1 MLTKALPTT
10 LTTTH
15 LLRVG
20 TGLTLSAILFAL
32 AGCSSI
38 NELMAEGS
46 KPPAIVNVATD
57 QQPFYDALNSLIL
70 PPKSPQAAPQA
81 APQGIADGPYNGVMP
96 EGEQFTTFVKNG
108 YFDEF
113 LVVYYPNFVTQL
125 RTDLVNGLYDGWVT
139 YRLSDSRIKQKVL
152 FRQGVVQE
160 AIVYSQAGNP
170 EYHFWFTNE
179 QPTSG
184 MRYDNNGN
192 AVESMF

>member
-10 LTTTH
+10 VTTTH

-20 TGLTLSAILFAL
+20 TTLTLSAVLFGL

-38 NELMAEGS
+38 NEMMAEGS

-70 PPKSPQAAPQA
+70 PPKSPQA

-152 FRQGVVQE
+152 FRQGGVQE

>member
-10 LTTTH
+10 LKTAH

-20 TGLTLSAILFAL
+20 TALTLSAILFAL

-38 NELMAEGS
+38 NEMMAEGS

-70 PPKSPQAAPQA
+70 PPKSPQA

-125 RTDLVNGLYDGWVT
+125 RTDLVDGLYHGWVT

-152 FRQGVVQE
+152 FRQGGVQE

>member
-10 LTTTH
+10 VTTAH

-20 TGLTLSAILFAL
+20 TALTLSAILFAL

-70 PPKSPQAAPQA
+70 PPKSPQAAPQ
-81 APQGIADGPYNGVMP
+81 GIADGPYNGVMP

-125 RTDLVNGLYDGWVT
+125 RTDLVNGLYNGWVT

-160 AIVYSQAGNP
+160 AIVYNQAGNP

-184 MRYDNNGN
+184 MRYDSNGN

>member
-10 LTTTH
+10 LITAH

-20 TGLTLSAILFAL
+20 TALTLSAILFAL

-38 NELMAEGS
+38 NEMMAEGS

-70 PPKSPQAAPQA
+70 PLKSPQA

-152 FRQGVVQE
+152 FRQGGVQE
-160 AIVYSQAGNP
+160 AIVYNQAGNP

>member
-10 LTTTH
+10 LTTAH

-20 TGLTLSAILFAL
+20 TALTLSAILFAL
-32 AGCSSI
+32 TGCSSI

-70 PPKSPQAAPQA
+70 PPKSPQA

-125 RTDLVNGLYDGWVT
+125 RTDLVNGLYHGWVT

-160 AIVYSQAGNP
+160 AIVYSEAGNP

>member
-10 LTTTH
+10 VTTAH

-20 TGLTLSAILFAL
+20 TALTLSAILFAL

-70 PPKSPQAAPQA
+70 PPKSPQAAPQ
-81 APQGIADGPYNGVMP
+81 GIANGPYNGVMP

-152 FRQGVVQE
+152 FRQGGVQE
-160 AIVYSQAGNP
+160 AIVYNQAGNP

>member
-20 TGLTLSAILFAL
+20 TALTLSAILFAL

-70 PPKSPQAAPQA
+70 PPKSPQAAPQ
-81 APQGIADGPYNGVMP
+81 GIADGPYNGVMP

-125 RTDLVNGLYDGWVT
+125 RTDLVNGLYHGWVT

>member
-10 LTTTH
+10 LTTPH

-20 TGLTLSAILFAL
+20 TALTLSAILFAL

-70 PPKSPQAAPQA
+70 PPKSPQA

-152 FRQGVVQE
+152 FRQGGVQE
-160 AIVYSQAGNP
+160 AIVYNQAGNP

-184 MRYDNNGN
+184 MRYDSNGN

>member
-10 LTTTH
+10 LTTAH

-20 TGLTLSAILFAL
+20 TALTLSAILFAL

-70 PPKSPQAAPQA
+70 PPKSPQAAPK
-81 APQGIADGPYNGVMP
+81 GIADGPYNGVMP

-152 FRQGVVQE
+152 FRQGGVQE
-160 AIVYSQAGNP
+160 AIVYNQAGNP

>member
-1 MLTKALPTT
+1 MLTKVLPTT
-10 LTTTH
+10 VTTAH

-38 NELMAEGS
+38 NEMMAEGS

-70 PPKSPQAAPQA
+70 PPKSPQAAPQ
-81 APQGIADGPYNGVMP
+81 GIADGPYNGVMP
-96 EGEQFTTFVKNG
+96 EGEQFTTFVKKG

-152 FRQGVVQE
+152 FRQGGVQE
-160 AIVYSQAGNP
+160 AIVYNQAGNP

-184 MRYDNNGN
+184 MRYDSNGN

>member
-1 MLTKALPTT
+1 MLTKALPTP
-10 LTTTH
+10 LTTAH

-20 TGLTLSAILFAL
+20 TALTLSAILFAL

-38 NELMAEGS
+38 NEMMAEGS

-70 PPKSPQAAPQA
+70 PPKSPQA

-184 MRYDNNGN
+184 MRYDSNGN

>member
-10 LTTTH
+10 LKTAH

-20 TGLTLSAILFAL
+20 TALTLSAILFAL

-70 PPKSPQAAPQA
+70 PPKSPQAAPQ
-81 APQGIADGPYNGVMP
+81 GIADGPYNGVMP
-96 EGEQFTTFVKNG
+96 EGEQFTTFVKKG

-184 MRYDNNGN
+184 MRYDSNGN

>member
-20 TGLTLSAILFAL
+20 TALTLSAVLFAL

-70 PPKSPQAAPQA
+70 PPKSPQA

-125 RTDLVNGLYDGWVT
+125 RTDLVNGLYHGWVT

-152 FRQGVVQE
+152 FRQGAVQE

>member
-10 LTTTH
+10 LTTAH
-15 LLRVG
+15 LWRVG
-20 TGLTLSAILFAL
+20 TALTLSAILFAL

-70 PPKSPQAAPQA
+70 PPKSPQA

-152 FRQGVVQE
+152 FRQGAVQE

>member
-10 LTTTH
+10 LTTAH

-20 TGLTLSAILFAL
+20 TALTLSAILFAL

-38 NELMAEGS
+38 NEMMAEGS

-70 PPKSPQAAPQA
+70 PPKSPQA

-184 MRYDNNGN
+184 MRYDSNGN

>member
-10 LTTTH
+10 LTMAH
-15 LLRVG
+15 LLRIG
-20 TGLTLSAILFAL
+20 TALTLSAILFAL

-70 PPKSPQAAPQA
+70 PPKSPQAAPQ
-81 APQGIADGPYNGVMP
+81 GIADGPYNGVMP

-125 RTDLVNGLYDGWVT
+125 RTDLVNGLYNGWVT
-139 YRLSDSRIKQKVL
+139 YRLSDGRIKQKVL

>member
-10 LTTTH
+10 LKTAH

-20 TGLTLSAILFAL
+20 TALTLSAILFAL

-38 NELMAEGS
+38 NEMMAEGS

-70 PPKSPQAAPQA
+70 PPKSPQA

-125 RTDLVNGLYDGWVT
+125 RTDLVNGLYHGWVT

-152 FRQGVVQE
+152 FRQGAVQE

>member
-10 LTTTH
+10 LITAH

-20 TGLTLSAILFAL
+20 TALTLSAILFAL

-38 NELMAEGS
+38 NEMMAEGS

-70 PPKSPQAAPQA
+70 PPKSPQAAPQ
-81 APQGIADGPYNGVMP
+81 GIADGPYNGVMP

-113 LVVYYPNFVTQL
+113 LVVYHPNFVTQL

-152 FRQGVVQE
+152 FRQGGVQE
-160 AIVYSQAGNP
+160 AIVYNQAGNP

-184 MRYDNNGN
+184 MRYDSNGN

>member
-10 LTTTH
+10 LITAH

-20 TGLTLSAILFAL
+20 TALTLSAILFAL

-38 NELMAEGS
+38 NEMMAEGS

-70 PPKSPQAAPQA
+70 PPKSPQA

-152 FRQGVVQE
+152 FRQGGVQE
-160 AIVYSQAGNP
+160 AIVYNQAGNP

-184 MRYDNNGN
+184 MRYDSNGN

>member
-10 LTTTH
+10 LKTAH

-20 TGLTLSAILFAL
+20 TALTLSAILFAL

-38 NELMAEGS
+38 NEMMAEGS

-70 PPKSPQAAPQA
+70 PPKSPQAAPQ
-81 APQGIADGPYNGVMP
+81 GIADGPYNGVMP
-96 EGEQFTTFVKNG
+96 EGEQFTTFVKKG

-152 FRQGVVQE
+152 FRQGGVQE
-160 AIVYSQAGNP
+160 AIVYNQAGNP

>member
-20 TGLTLSAILFAL
+20 TALTLSAVLFAL

-57 QQPFYDALNSLIL
+57 QQPFYDALNSLML
-70 PPKSPQAAPQA
+70 PPKSPQA

-152 FRQGVVQE
+152 FRQGAVQE

>member
-10 LTTTH
+10 LTTAH

-20 TGLTLSAILFAL
+20 TALTLSAVLFAL

-70 PPKSPQAAPQA
+70 PPKSPQA

-125 RTDLVNGLYDGWVT
+125 RTDLVNGLYNGWVT

-152 FRQGVVQE
+152 FRQGAVQE

>member
-10 LTTTH
+10 VTTTY

-32 AGCSSI
+32 AGCNSI

-70 PPKSPQAAPQA
+70 PPKSPQA

-125 RTDLVNGLYDGWVT
+125 RTDLVNGLYHGWVT

-184 MRYDNNGN
+184 MRYDSNGN

>member
-1 MLTKALPTT
+1 MLTKALPTIVT
-10 LTTTH
+10 KTH

-20 TGLTLSAILFAL
+20 TALTLSTILFAL

-70 PPKSPQAAPQA
+70 PPKSPQAAPK
-81 APQGIADGPYNGVMP
+81 GIADGPYNGVMP

-125 RTDLVNGLYDGWVT
+125 RTDLVNGLYHGWVT

-160 AIVYSQAGNP
+160 AIVYNQAGNP

>member
-10 LTTTH
+10 VTTAH

-20 TGLTLSAILFAL
+20 TALTLSAVLFAL

-70 PPKSPQAAPQA
+70 PPKSPQA

-125 RTDLVNGLYDGWVT
+125 RTDLVNGLYHGWVT

-192 AVESMF
+192 VVESMF

>member
-10 LTTTH
+10 LTTAH

-20 TGLTLSAILFAL
+20 TALTLSAVLFAF

-70 PPKSPQAAPQA
+70 PPKSPQA

-125 RTDLVNGLYDGWVT
+125 RTDLVNGLYNGWVT

-152 FRQGVVQE
+152 FRQGAVQE

>member
-10 LTTTH
+10 LKTAH

-20 TGLTLSAILFAL
+20 TALTLSAILFAL

-38 NELMAEGS
+38 NEMMAEGS

-70 PPKSPQAAPQA
+70 PPKSPQA

-184 MRYDNNGN
+184 MRYDSNGN

>member
-10 LTTTH
+10 LTTAH
-15 LLRVG
+15 LLRIG
-20 TGLTLSAILFAL
+20 TRLTLSAILFAL

-70 PPKSPQAAPQA
+70 PPKSPQAAPQ
-81 APQGIADGPYNGVMP
+81 GIADGPYNGVMP

-125 RTDLVNGLYDGWVT
+125 RTDLVNGLYHGWVT

-184 MRYDNNGN
+184 MRYDSNGN

>member
-10 LTTTH
+10 VTTAH

-20 TGLTLSAILFAL
+20 TRLTLSAILFAL

-57 QQPFYDALNSLIL
+57 QQPFYDVLNSLIL
-70 PPKSPQAAPQA
+70 PPKSPQAAPQ
-81 APQGIADGPYNGVMP
+81 GIADGPYKGVMP

-125 RTDLVNGLYDGWVT
+125 RTDLVNGLYHGWVT

>member
-10 LTTTH
+10 LTTAH

-20 TGLTLSAILFAL
+20 TALTLSAILFAL

-70 PPKSPQAAPQA
+70 PLKSPQA

-152 FRQGVVQE
+152 FRQGGVQE
-160 AIVYSQAGNP
+160 AIVYNQAGNP

>member
-10 LTTTH
+10 LITAH

-20 TGLTLSAILFAL
+20 TALTLSAILFAL

-38 NELMAEGS
+38 NEMMAEGS

-70 PPKSPQAAPQA
+70 PPKSPQA

-152 FRQGVVQE
+152 FRQGGVQE

-184 MRYDNNGN
+184 MRYDSNGN

>member
-10 LTTTH
+10 LTTAH

-20 TGLTLSAILFAL
+20 TALTLLAILFAL

-70 PPKSPQAAPQA
+70 PPKSPQA

>member
-1 MLTKALPTT
+1 MLTKALPITV
-10 LTTTH
+10 TTTH

-70 PPKSPQAAPQA
+70 PPKSPQAAPQ
-81 APQGIADGPYNGVMP
+81 GIADGPYNGVMP

-125 RTDLVNGLYDGWVT
+125 RTDLVNGLYHGWVT

>member
-10 LTTTH
+10 LITAH

-20 TGLTLSAILFAL
+20 TALTLSAILFAL

-70 PPKSPQAAPQA
+70 PPKSPQAAPQ
-81 APQGIADGPYNGVMP
+81 GIADGPYNGVMP

-113 LVVYYPNFVTQL
+113 LVVFYPNFVTQL

-184 MRYDNNGN
+184 MRYDSNGN

>member
-10 LTTTH
+10 LTTAH

-20 TGLTLSAILFAL
+20 TALTLSAVLFAF

-70 PPKSPQAAPQA
+70 PPKSPQA

-184 MRYDNNGN
+184 MRYDSNGN

>member
-10 LTTTH
+10 LTTAH

-70 PPKSPQAAPQA
+70 PPKSPQA

-152 FRQGVVQE
+152 FRQGAVQE

>member
-10 LTTTH
+10 VTTAH

-20 TGLTLSAILFAL
+20 TALTLSAILFAL

-46 KPPAIVNVATD
+46 KPPAIVNVATA

-70 PPKSPQAAPQA
+70 PPKSPQA

-160 AIVYSQAGNP
+160 AIVYNQAGNP

>member
-1 MLTKALPTT
+1 MLTEALPTT
-10 LTTTH
+10 LTTAH
-15 LLRVG
+15 LWRVG

-70 PPKSPQAAPQA
+70 PPKSPQAAPQ
-81 APQGIADGPYNGVMP
+81 GIADGPYNGVMP

-125 RTDLVNGLYDGWVT
+125 RTDLVNGLYHGWVT

-152 FRQGVVQE
+152 FRQGGVQE
-160 AIVYSQAGNP
+160 AIVYNQAGNP